1 MKTKIMKIKITFLEP
16 VLGTWPG
23 NQNVARDFI
32 ASKSPD
38 AATIEDEVAA
48 IGAEAV
54 AEKGKTVFPRN
65 EQGEPVLY
73 DYQLKGFFKDS
84 CGMLSRAGK
93 KTEGGKKTASNE
105 SAKLTA
111 YKKII
116 DGLIF
121 PQPRMIPIR
130 FEGAMG
136 ECQRPLRAQTAQ
148 GERVSLAMSEE
159 IPAGATCE
167 FEILLLDESLE
178 NAVLEWLDYGVLRGI
193 GQWRNSGKGRF
204 TFDVIE

>member
-1 MKTKIMKIKITFLEP
+1 MKTKIMKIRITFLEP

-116 DGLIF
+116 DGLVF
-121 PQPRMIPIR
+121 PQPRDDPDPVR
-130 FEGAMG
+130 GG
-136 ECQRPLRAQTAQ
+136 H
-148 GERVSLAMSEE
+148 GRVPAP
-159 IPAGATCE
+159 PAGADRPGRAGE
-167 FEILLLDESLE
+167 PGHERGDP
-178 NAVLEWLDYGVLRGI
+178 GGGHLR
-193 GQWRNSGKGRF
+193 
-204 TFDVIE
+204 V